1 MTPIALVGKRLL
13 AKSPILPPPA
23 IQKDTSRRQTL
34 YLFVLS
40 AATVVLPWLVVY
52 HLVPPS
58 RRPLPSTEGPLLD
71 ILMLSFPRPVPI
83 DTSTAIISTTVRSF
97 LPYLSP
103 AVSLSLFTHSVNH
116 EALDLVHQKSPGVSL
131 HIDTDSHPA
140 DIDGHYLHLAEAFR
154 WMSSE
159 SGTHGEW
166 IMLVE
171 DDFPICNGDQGW
183 SVIATA
189 VNMLETDRRLG
200 HIRSGFIG
208 TGGRQVNSRRMA
220 IIQKGKAYLS
230 AVSSF
235 TDPTYP
241 PWPFSY
247 DPSPLPRLPY
257 IPTSLDE
264 HQTSSFTIVSWAGS
278 THSASDTKQIS
289 GNSSSRVDWY

>member
-1 MTPIALVGKRLL
+1 
-13 AKSPILPPPA
+13 
-23 IQKDTSRRQTL
+23 
-34 YLFVLS
+34 
-40 AATVVLPWLVVY
+40 
-52 HLVPPS
+52 
-58 RRPLPSTEGPLLD
+58 
-71 ILMLSFPRPVPI
+71 MLSFPRPVPI
-83 DTSTAIISTTVRSF
+83 DTSAAIISTTVRSF

-116 EALDLVHQKSPGVSL
+116 EALALVHQKSPGVSL

-154 WMSSE
+154 WMSGE
-159 SGTHGEW
+159 SGTQGEW

-189 VNMLETDRRLG
+189 VNMLETDRMLG
-200 HIRSGFIG
+200 NIRSGFIG
-208 TGGRQVNSRRMA
+208 TGGRQVNTYRMTITINVNA
-220 IIQKGKAYLS
+220 DLS

-241 PWPFSY
+241 PWPSSY
-247 DPSPLPRLPY
+247 DPSPLPSLPY

-264 HQTSSFTIVSWAGS
+264 HQTRSFTIVSRAGS
-278 THSASDTKQIS
+278 THSASDTKHIN
-289 GNSSSRVDWY
+289 GNSSSRVDWFWIILAAWLQQPAVNLGTSTNGDAAGDMLSMAMMEWKSWSSKLPGR